1 MEVKAFQWNV
11 RPRWGRNFWKSVRCC
26 VQLVFSMFVFS
37 PIDGLSWVFHGYHA
51 DGCSYSLVFW
61 EFCTSLAARSVVQDS
76 YKHRRIPGRCY
87 NKCLWGKARMC
98 SAYHFNLLM
107 YFLALRIGTR
117 RLPVISF
124 WVYPLYSQRWKSW
137 QLYTCLPSLRPFV
150 SPLSPLCLPFLF
162 SLLALAC
169 SCCLAWFPLLLHRWK
184 LLSLTVLKRMRKRV
198 ATKEF
203 VRRLRGSVSQNLIS
217 DLVWASFA
225 PRSDLVKIAAS
236 QNPATFESRSLPF
249 LIKFLQESHQKHS
262 FRLLFRHIWDSCV
275 ETRPDG
281 DLENLAYFFKIMGH
295 NCAHASWWG
304 FGKFSDR
311 KVHCQGSKNNTST

>member
-1 MEVKAFQWNV
+1 
-11 RPRWGRNFWKSVRCC
+11 
-26 VQLVFSMFVFS
+26 MFVFS

-61 EFCTSLAARSVVQDS
+61 EFCTSLVARPVVQDS
-76 YKHRRIPGRCY
+76 YKHRRILGRCY
-87 NKCLWGKARMC
+87 NKCLWGKARMG

-117 RLPVISF
+117 RLPVISL
-124 WVYPLYSQRWKSW
+124 WVYPLYSQRWKPW
-137 QLYTCLPSLRPFV
+137 QLYTCLPSLRPFA
-150 SPLSPLCLPFLF
+150 
-162 SLLALAC
+162 LLALAC

-217 DLVWASFA
+217 DLVWTSFA

-236 QNPATFESRSLPF
+236 RC
-249 LIKFLQESHQKHS
+249 K
-262 FRLLFRHIWDSCV
+262 
-275 ETRPDG
+275 
-281 DLENLAYFFKIMGH
+281 
-295 NCAHASWWG
+295 G
-304 FGKFSDR
+304 F
-311 KVHCQGSKNNTST
+311 

>member
-1 MEVKAFQWNV
+1 
-11 RPRWGRNFWKSVRCC
+11 
-26 VQLVFSMFVFS
+26 MFVFS

-61 EFCTSLAARSVVQDS
+61 EFCTSLVARSVVQDS
-76 YKHRRIPGRCY
+76 YKHRRILGRCY
-87 NKCLWGKARMC
+87 NKCLCWKARMC

-137 QLYTCLPSLRPFV
+137 QLYTCLPSLRPFA
-150 SPLSPLCLPFLF
+150 
-162 SLLALAC
+162 LLALAC

-203 VRRLRGSVSQNLIS
+203 VRRLRGSVLPKSDFGPRL
-217 DLVWASFA
+217 DLVCTSFG
-225 PRSDLVKIAAS
+225 PR
-236 QNPATFESRSLPF
+236 
-249 LIKFLQESHQKHS
+249 
-262 FRLLFRHIWDSCV
+262 
-275 ETRPDG
+275 
-281 DLENLAYFFKIMGH
+281 
-295 NCAHASWWG
+295 
-304 FGKFSDR
+304 
-311 KVHCQGSKNNTST
+311 